1 MSRLRRA
8 VTLLLIGSPLVT
20 GSYNAVAQSESESE
34 SESGGY
40 QSGNSGFE
48 AFKEERQQGFQS
60 YRDQVQE
67 EMRAFARM
75 HQQVSDDF
83 ESRLADVWAEPEQS
97 SKTRWVLYEDGYKRK
112 RVVDFEEGVIVWST
126 PERYHNSSFSKSEAG
141 TMLADLMSVTR
152 QQAFAQDEVASE
164 IESRSRAQFEH
175 LETAELDN
183 KPILPAYLFGDSAV
197 SQARVNEAID
207 TMLASANKQ
216 QLSENGQSVVAWT
229 FPLATDE
236 SPMEPTVTPRQPEQE
251 APRPKAEIA
260 AAPESKPEPKP
271 EAAPQPKAV
280 AEPAPGPKPRPEA
293 APVPET
299 KPALMAKPAKVWQTK
314 SINANQLERLPARI
328 HPFVYAINR
337 ENVEFDLSAEL
348 LLAIMET
355 ESAFNPMAKSPIP
368 AYGLMQIVPVS
379 AGQDA
384 TEKLFGKPRLLAPSY
399 LYNPEK
405 NIQIGAAY
413 FNILYYRY
421 FKGIED
427 PLSRLYSSIA
437 AYNTGPGNVSKALTG
452 HSMALKPAIRIAN
465 SMSPPQVYAH
475 LMNNLPYEETVNY
488 MRKVTSRL
496 AKYEEMLAS
505 D

>member
-8 VTLLLIGSPLVT
+8 VALLLIGSPLVT
-20 GSYNAVAQSESESE
+20 GSYHAVAQSEYK
-34 SESGGY
+34 SGGNV
-40 QSGNSGFE
+40 SVDSGFS
-48 AFKEERQQGFQS
+48 AYKEEWKQGFTT
-60 YRDQVQE
+60 YRDQVQKE
-67 EMRAFARM
+67 AREFAKM

-97 SKTRWVLYEDGYKRK
+97 SKTRWVLYEDEYKRK

-126 PERYHNSSFSKSEAG
+126 PERYQNSSFSKSEAG
-141 TMLADLMSVTR
+141 TMLAELMSVTR
-152 QQAFAQDEVASE
+152 RQAFAQDEVASE

-183 KPILPAYLFGDSAV
+183 KPILPAYLFGDSDV
-197 SQARVNEAID
+197 SQSRVNEAID
-207 TMLASANKQ
+207 AMLASANKQ

-229 FPLATDE
+229 FSLATDD
-236 SPMEPTVTPRQPEQE
+236 SSMETTTTAKPAVQD
-251 APRPKAEIA
+251 APRPKPDIV
-260 AAPESKPEPKP
+260 AAPEPK
-271 EAAPQPKAV
+271 
-280 AEPAPGPKPRPEA
+280 PEA

-299 KPALMAKPAKVWQTK
+299 KPALMAKPAEVWQTR
-314 SINANQLERLPARI
+314 SINTNQLERLPARI

-405 NIQIGAAY
+405 NIQVGAAY

-496 AKYEEMLAS
+496 AKYEEMLAG